1 MNLIKLN
8 IIGLSYSQFKSGAY
22 ALFLEEDNGLKK
34 LSIVIG
40 ACEAQA
46 IAIGIDKNIISP
58 RPLTHDL
65 FLSIAEKSD
74 LMLDKII
81 IHKLEKGIFFSS
93 ITFFNKT
100 SNKSFVIDART
111 SDAIAIAIRFN
122 APIYTYKKIL
132 EKANNY
138 LKSKELDLKE
148 ESSHKKSA
156 LKKTSVE
163 EEAQISLEKLEEK
176 LAIAIKNE
184 DYELAAK
191 IRDQIK
197 KIKK

>member
-22 ALFLEEDNGLKK
+22 ALFLEEDHGLKK

-74 LMLDKII
+74 LQLDKII

-100 SNKSFVIDART
+100 SNKSFVVDART

-122 APIYTYKKIL
+122 APIYTYKTIL

-138 LKSKELDLKE
+138 LKSKELDLE
-148 ESSHKKSA
+148 SASSHKKSA
-156 LKKTSVE
+156 LKKTGNEKEVK
-163 EEAQISLEKLEEK
+163 ISLEELEEK

>member
-1 MNLIKLN
+1 
-8 IIGLSYSQFKSGAY
+8 
-22 ALFLEEDNGLKK
+22 
-34 LSIVIG
+34 
-40 ACEAQA
+40 
-46 IAIGIDKNIISP
+46 
-58 RPLTHDL
+58 
-65 FLSIAEKSD
+65 
-74 LMLDKII
+74 MLDKII

-100 SNKSFVIDART
+100 SNKSFIIDART

-138 LKSKELDLKE
+138 LTSKEVDLEE
-148 ESSHKKSA
+148 ESAKKQSE
-156 LKKTSVE
+156 LDMSDSQENK
-163 EEAQISLEKLEEK
+163 ISLQELEEQ

-197 KIKK
+197 KINK

>member
-22 ALFLEEDNGLKK
+22 ALFLEENNGLKK

-46 IAIGIDKNIISP
+46 IAIGLDKNIMSP

-65 FLSIAEKSD
+65 FLGIAEKAS
-74 LMLDKII
+74 LLLDKII

-93 ITFFNKT
+93 ITFLDKT
-100 SNKSFVIDART
+100 SNKSFIIDART

-132 EKANNY
+132 DKANTYFNQE
-138 LKSKELDLKE
+138 KEITTEKTPSKVEKKKIKKEKDPKKKKKELE
-148 ESSHKKSA
+148 KK
-156 LKKTSVE
+156 LD
-163 EEAQISLEKLEEK
+163 
-176 LAIAIKNE
+176 IAIQNE
-184 DYELAAK
+184 NYELAAK
-191 IRDQIK
+191 IRDQIN
-197 KIKK
+197 KIND

>member
-46 IAIGIDKNIISP
+46 IAIGLDQTIKSP

-65 FLSIAEKSD
+65 FVSIAEKND
-74 LMLDKII
+74 LMIDKII

-93 ITFFNKT
+93 IKFINK
-100 SNKSFVIDART
+100 NNQESFTIDART
-111 SDAIAIAIRFN
+111 SDAIAIAIKFK

-132 EKANNY
+132 DAANN
-138 LKSKELDLKE
+138 EFKE
-148 ESSHKKSA
+148 ESEKIEIS
-156 LKKTSVE
+156 TE
-163 EEAQISLEKLEEK
+163 ESKDISTKESKEELEKK
-176 LAIAIKNE
+176 LTIAIRNE

-197 KIKK
+197 KIND

>member
-46 IAIGIDKNIISP
+46 IAIGLDKNIISP

-74 LMLDKII
+74 LLIDKVI

-93 ITFFNKT
+93 INFIHTKNNTNFT
-100 SNKSFVIDART
+100 IDSRT

-122 APIYTYKKIL
+122 APIYTYKSVLEKAKNYLSGSSAKHEVRDLEDDEKESIIEKNIITKEIL
-132 EKANNY
+132 EKQLA
-138 LKSKELDLKE
+138 
-148 ESSHKKSA
+148 SA
-156 LKKTSVE
+156 I
-163 EEAQISLEKLEEK
+163 Q
-176 LAIAIKNE
+176 NE
-184 DYELAAK
+184 NYELAAK

-197 KIKK
+197 KINK

>member
-46 IAIGIDKNIISP
+46 IAIGLDKNIVSP

-65 FLSIAEKSD
+65 FLAISEKSE
-74 LMLDKII
+74 LLLDKVI

-93 ITFFNKT
+93 ITFINKKTDT
-100 SNKSFVIDART
+100 SFIIDART

-132 EKANNY
+132 DGANNY
-138 LKSKELDLKE
+138 LKGELDVIGDSKEE
-148 ESSHKKSA
+148 VV
-156 LKKTSVE
+156 VE
-163 EEAQISLEKLEEK
+163 EKKESKKELERKLT
-176 LAIAIKNE
+176 IAIKNE
-184 DYELAAK
+184 NYELAAK

-197 KIKK
+197 KLDE

>member
-22 ALFLEEDNGLKK
+22 ALFLEEDNGLRK

-46 IAIGIDKNIISP
+46 IAIGLDKNIISP

-65 FLSIAEKSD
+65 FLTIAKNAN
-74 LMLDKII
+74 LILNKII

-93 ITFFNKT
+93 IVFIDTKNDKKFN
-100 SNKSFVIDART
+100 IDART

-122 APIYTYKKIL
+122 APIYSYKEIL
-132 EKANNY
+132 DKANNY
-138 LKSKELDLKE
+138 LKEASTQQTKNKEGFE
-148 ESSHKKSA
+148 EKKVTLS
-156 LKKTSVE
+156 KKTTSLNLDE
-163 EEAQISLEKLEEK
+163 LEKK
-176 LAIAIKNE
+176 LNTAIENE

-197 KIKK
+197 TINE

>member
-46 IAIGIDKNIISP
+46 IAIGLDKNIISP

-65 FLSIAEKSD
+65 FLSIAEKSE
-74 LMLDKII
+74 LLIDKVI

-122 APIYTYKKIL
+122 APIYTYKIIL

-138 LKSKELDLKE
+138 ITSKEIEQKKDNNKAELEFNNSDSE
-148 ESSHKKSA
+148 EK
-156 LKKTSVE
+156 
-163 EEAQISLEKLEEK
+163 ISIQELEEK
-176 LAIAIKNE
+176 LAISIKNE

-191 IRDQIK
+191 IRDQIN

>member
-22 ALFLEEDNGLKK
+22 ALFLEENNGLKK

-46 IAIGIDKNIISP
+46 IAIGLDSSIISP

-65 FLSIAEKSD
+65 FLSIAEKAN
-74 LMLDKII
+74 LIIDKII

-93 ITFFNKT
+93 ITFVEKNT
-100 SNKSFVIDART
+100 NNTFVIDART

-122 APIYTYKKIL
+122 ASIYTYKKIL
-132 EKANNY
+132 EKANSY
-138 LKSKELDLKE
+138 FEREEEKEETTFEEKGSIKKTKKELEKE
-148 ESSHKKSA
+148 
-156 LKKTSVE
+156 LNT
-163 EEAQISLEKLEEK
+163 
-176 LAIAIKNE
+176 AIQNE
-184 DYELAAK
+184 NYELAAK
-191 IRDQIK
+191 IRDQINK
-197 KIKK
+197 LNE

>member
-22 ALFLEEDNGLKK
+22 ALFLEENNGLKK

-46 IAIGIDKNIISP
+46 IAIGLDKNIVSP

-65 FLSIAEKSD
+65 FASISEHTD
-74 LMLDKII
+74 TTLDKVI

-93 ITFFNKT
+93 ITFVNQHSKKNFI
-100 SNKSFVIDART
+100 IDART

-122 APIYTYKKIL
+122 APIYTYKSVL
-132 EKANNY
+132 DKANNY
-138 LKSKELDLKE
+138 LKEESKEITHSEGTGEKE
-148 ESSHKKSA
+148 EVKEQPTKK
-156 LKKTSVE
+156 
-163 EEAQISLEKLEEK
+163 KLEAE
-176 LAIAIKNE
+176 LNIAIQKE

-191 IRDQIK
+191 LRDQIK
-197 KIKK
+197 KLYG

>member
-22 ALFLEEDNGLKK
+22 ALFLEENNGLRK

-46 IAIGIDKNIISP
+46 IAIGLDKNIVSP

-65 FLSIAEKSD
+65 FLSISKKTD
-74 LMLDKII
+74 LILEKII
-81 IHKLEKGIFFSS
+81 IHKLDKGIFFSS
-93 ITFFNKT
+93 LSFYNHKT
-100 SNKSFVIDART
+100 KNNFSIDART

-122 APIYTYKKIL
+122 APIYTYKSIL
-132 EKANNY
+132 DAANN
-138 LKSKELDLKE
+138 LIDSDKNTDENDGDDLKKKNIKE
-148 ESSHKKSA
+148 IKPTKKKLQEILNHAIHK
-156 LKKTSVE
+156 
-163 EEAQISLEKLEEK
+163 
-176 LAIAIKNE
+176 E

-197 KIKK
+197 KLYD

>member
-46 IAIGIDKNIISP
+46 IAIGLDKNIISP

-65 FLSIAEKSD
+65 FSSIADKSD
-74 LMLDKII
+74 LLLDKVI

-100 SNKSFVIDART
+100 SNKSFIIDART

-132 EKANNY
+132 EKANDY
-138 LKSKELDLKE
+138 LKEDPEENEKNTNIELE
-148 ESSHKKSA
+148 VE
-156 LKKTSVE
+156 KTKIKQSGIINIEV
-163 EEAQISLEKLEEK
+163 LENK
-176 LAIAIKNE
+176 LAKAIQNE
-184 DYELAAK
+184 DYESAAK

-197 KIKK
+197 KLNK

>member
-46 IAIGIDKNIISP
+46 IAIGLDKNIISP

-65 FLSIAEKSD
+65 FLSIAEKSE
-74 LMLDKII
+74 LLIDKVI

-122 APIYTYKKIL
+122 APIYTYKIIL

-138 LKSKELDLKE
+138 LKSKDIEQKKDNNKE
-148 ESSHKKSA
+148 ELEFNNSDS
-156 LKKTSVE
+156 E
-163 EEAQISLEKLEEK
+163 EKISIQELEEK
-176 LAIAIKNE
+176 LAISIKNE

-191 IRDQIK
+191 IRDQINK
-197 KIKK
+197 RKE

>member
-46 IAIGIDKNIISP
+46 IAIGLDKNIISP

-65 FLSIAEKSD
+65 FLSIAEKSE
-74 LMLDKII
+74 LLIDKVI

-122 APIYTYKKIL
+122 APIYTYKIIL

-138 LKSKELDLKE
+138 LKSKEIDQKKDNNKAELEFNNSDSE
-148 ESSHKKSA
+148 EK
-156 LKKTSVE
+156 
-163 EEAQISLEKLEEK
+163 ISIQELEEK
-176 LAIAIKNE
+176 LALSIKNE

-191 IRDQIK
+191 IRDQINKRK
-197 KIKK
+197 K

>member
-22 ALFLEEDNGLKK
+22 ALFLEEDHGLRK

-40 ACEAQA
+40 ACEAQS
-46 IAIGIDKNIISP
+46 IAIGLDTNIISP

-65 FLSIAEKSD
+65 FLSIADKSNLLLEKV
-74 LMLDKII
+74 I

-93 ITFFNKT
+93 IYFLNKKT
-100 SNKSFVIDART
+100 NTNFMIDART
-111 SDAIAIAIRFN
+111 SDAIAMAIRFN
-122 APIYTYKKIL
+122 STIYTYKEIL

-138 LKSKELDLKE
+138 LQGDENTAEEDDKIKTDKTNIKQKSNINIRDLE
-148 ESSHKKSA
+148 D
-156 LKKTSVE
+156 
-163 EEAQISLEKLEEK
+163 Q
-176 LAIAIKNE
+176 LAKAIQNE

-191 IRDQIK
+191 IRDQINN
-197 KIKK
+197 INN